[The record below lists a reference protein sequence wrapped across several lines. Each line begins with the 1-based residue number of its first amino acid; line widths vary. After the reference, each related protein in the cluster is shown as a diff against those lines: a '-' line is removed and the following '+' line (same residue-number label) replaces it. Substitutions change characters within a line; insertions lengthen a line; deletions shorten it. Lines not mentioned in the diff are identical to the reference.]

1 MEPKGNST
9 VTERRTSEAE
19 APLGVADTQPAL
31 RPQPDQSGARTR
43 ALPTSDEIRQLA
55 YEKWEAAGKPPG
67 DGSDFWLQA
76 EKELLDRNVVGGS
89 PVRTRRRH
97 TVAPSGSRIPPDAVQ
112 HRQRK

>member
-1 MEPKGNST
+1 MEPNPNSNVTQRQRSKAKMPVAGGEAQAT
-9 VTERRTSEAE
+9 VS
-19 APLGVADTQPAL
+19 
-31 RPQPDQSGARTR
+31 PQPSV
-43 ALPTSDEIRQLA
+43 PTPDEIRQLA
-55 YEKWEAAGKPPG
+55 FEKWEAAGKPPG

-112 HRQRK
+112 HREPRWP

>member
-1 MEPKGNST
+1 MQPNLNSNVTQRRRSKAKMLVAVGEAQAT
-9 VTERRTSEAE
+9 VS
-19 APLGVADTQPAL
+19 
-31 RPQPDQSGARTR
+31 PQPSV
-43 ALPTSDEIRQLA
+43 PTPDEIRQLA

-89 PVRTRRRH
+89 PVRTRRSH